1 MKTLALLVCAVSICI
16 ATDWIDE
23 DDVLILS
30 DSDFD
35 QAVEEFK
42 ILLVEFCEYH
52 SIRTDTSRRILSPVL
67 R

>member
-1 MKTLALLVCAVSICI
+1 MKILTLLVCAVSICT

-52 SIRTDTSRRILSPVL
+52 YYTH
-67 R
+67 